1 MENIKNSKCFERVLK
16 YHEMEL
22 QYPGILDLLY
32 ELGNGDKRIGLYHP
46 LRLSVENKLGL
57 EIFITKPSA
66 NQYYIDV
73 CEILN
78 KDNTE
83 TSIVIRTKQR
93 SMFGLDHDF
102 EDRFFDV
109 IKKTLEE

>member
-1 MENIKNSKCFERVLK
+1 MSNSKAFERILK
-16 YHEMEL
+16 YHDMEV

-57 EIFITKPSA
+57 EIFVTKPSA
-66 NQYYIDV
+66 EQYYIDV

-78 KDNTE
+78 KDNTQ

-93 SMFGLDHDF
+93 SMFGLDSCF
-102 EDRFFDV
+102 EDRFFEA
-109 IKKTLEE
+109 IKQALCKV